1 MDKPTQIFLGV
12 GLSLAL
18 LIGYSTVGTS
28 GNVDEIKRI
37 APAAIE
43 DRNWEIMRTEG
54 WQYGSWA
61 QHGGRVWY
69 HVKNADNP
77 NIQYRVQVTLWGDEL
92 QFYYGEPEKLSR
104 VDLDIAN

>member
-1 MDKPTQIFLGV
+1 MERSTQVLLGV
-12 GLSLAL
+12 AVGICVF
-18 LIGYSTVGTS
+18 IGYTAIGTK
-28 GNVDEIKRI
+28 GNIEEIKRI

-69 HVKNADNP
+69 HVKDADND
-77 NIQYRVQVTLWGDEL
+77 NIQYRVQVTLWDGEL
-92 QFYYGEPEKLSR
+92 QFYYGAPEQLSR
-104 VDLDIAN
+104 FQVEVSQ